1 MRIVSLAGLVLAV
14 ALAVSVPRADA
25 AGGMLSV
32 APITMEFAPGK
43 RAIAVEIANP
53 GDEPTSVQLRMFN
66 WRTDEAGDHYEPT
79 QDIGFSPP
87 IFELAPKA
95 RQLVRLVLLAPQD
108 GRRERAYRLFVDQL
122 PKPDVTGVQMPIRMV
137 LPVFIAPQPGA
148 RGRSGSAAEPKASAP
163 PPARGLQWAAQ
174 HDGAGHVILTARNLG
189 ERRIKLLNLNY
200 SEDGQTHPIQPGLA
214 GYVLS
219 GEMRGWALPATPKA
233 GSIEVVAQSED
244 GEVRA
249 NVALSAQ

>member
-1 MRIVSLAGLVLAV
+1 MHVRIISYLGLVAAV
-14 ALAVSVPRADA
+14 ALAMSAPRSQA

-32 APITMEFAPGK
+32 SPITMEFGAGK

-53 GDEPTSVQLRMFN
+53 GDEPTNVQLRMFN
-66 WRTDEAGDHYEPT
+66 WRTDAAGDHYDPT

-95 RQLVRLVLLAPQD
+95 RQLVRLVLLTPPD
-108 GRRERAYRLFVDQL
+108 VKHERAYRLFVDQL
-122 PKPDVTGVQMPIRMV
+122 PKPDAVGVQMPIRMV

-148 RGRSGSAAEPKASAP
+148 RGARPEPKAADPAP
-163 PPARGLQWAAQ
+163 GRGLQWATTR
-174 HDGAGHVILTARNLG
+174 DDEGHLILTARNSG
-189 ERRIKLLNLNY
+189 EKRIRLLNLTY
-200 SEDGQTHPIQPGLA
+200 SEGGEVHPIQEGLA

-219 GEMRGWALPATPKA
+219 GELRGWTMPAVPAA
-233 GSIEVVAQSED
+233 GSIEVSAQSED

-249 NVALSAQ
+249 NVALSAH